1 MKNIIT
7 TGQKNTLH
15 KINKSITPSDP
26 QVQSFYHHNAF
37 DPHKF
42 QSLTSFSFFQDQ
54 TPPNPPYRSTKL
66 APVKWQ

>member
-15 KINKSITPSDP
+15 KINKTITPSDP

-42 QSLTSFSFFQDQ
+42 QSLTSFSFFK
-54 TPPNPPYRSTKL
+54 TKHPL
-66 APVKWQ
+66 IPLIEVQY